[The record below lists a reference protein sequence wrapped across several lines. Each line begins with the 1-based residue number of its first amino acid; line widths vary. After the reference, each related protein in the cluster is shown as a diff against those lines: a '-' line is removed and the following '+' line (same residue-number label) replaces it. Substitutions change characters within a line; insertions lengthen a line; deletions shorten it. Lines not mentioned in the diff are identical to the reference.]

1 MCVITHAAPEGA
13 AETGTR
19 AVVRVR
25 FDAFDA
31 LCNAKNLTLDIQ
43 RAGALGIHHTHLGR
57 IRKGQ
62 AQVGGKF
69 IAATLDLLN
78 VPFEVVFER
87 RSI

>member
-1 MCVITHAAPEGA
+1 MITHAAGTEA
-13 AETGTR
+13 AEADTR
-19 AVVRVR
+19 AAVRVR
-25 FDAFDA
+25 FDVFDA
-31 LCNAKNLTLDIQ
+31 LCNAKGLELDIQ

-57 IRKGQ
+57 IRKGK

-87 RSI
+87 RSA